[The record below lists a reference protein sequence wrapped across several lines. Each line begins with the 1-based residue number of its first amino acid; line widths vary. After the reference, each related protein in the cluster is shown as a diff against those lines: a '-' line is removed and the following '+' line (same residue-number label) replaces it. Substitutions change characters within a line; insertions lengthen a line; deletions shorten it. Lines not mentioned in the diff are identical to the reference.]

1 MVLYNSLHIYLLM
14 SFDNHKIE
22 VGSPTTTL
30 VADSIGYDATQGLDG
45 PLKPYI

>member
-22 VGSPTTTL
+22 VGSPTTAL
-30 VADSIGYDATQGLDG
+30 VADSMVTMQHKDSMVR
-45 PLKPYI
+45 